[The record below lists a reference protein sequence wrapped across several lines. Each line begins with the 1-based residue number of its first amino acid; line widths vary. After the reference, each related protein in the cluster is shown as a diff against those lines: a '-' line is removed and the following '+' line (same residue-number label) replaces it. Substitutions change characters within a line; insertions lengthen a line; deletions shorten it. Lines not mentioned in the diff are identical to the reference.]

1 MPFSE
6 KRFEQQPPSAFG
18 RRAVV
23 CSYGIRQKRSQSVRR
38 TRRKAWHRGR
48 VPRRSLIV
56 HYPEKEFFVSC
67 IACASGSAQ
76 INGMVR
82 ANLITVALPALKAER
97 RDIIREPVHGKY
109 IAVLHVIAIGIMP
122 ADQEFIRSV
131 TVQIQKRKRDF
142 LQQGGGILP

>member
-1 MPFSE
+1 MGSG
-6 KRFEQQPPSAFG
+6 RSDLSQFG
-18 RRAVV
+18 VLAERR
-23 CSYGIRQKRSQSVRR
+23 GIEGGSQEGPVNRSI
-38 TRRKAWHRGR
+38 
-48 VPRRSLIV
+48 IV

-122 ADQEFIRSV
+122 AEQEFIRSI